1 MVCGVSISPFRSIS
15 NYESESDVSRVRR
28 LNTRKVVDRAGLGN
42 SGDFTEGGRELSR
55 RKTLTFF
62 IEGHLKRRSLS
73 VDRVVCVVMMMGSV
87 GVLMI
92 EGAFPSI
99 SWTTRCKLRPRSP
112 ADVDEEV

>member
-15 NYESESDVSRVRR
+15 NCESESDVSRVRR

-42 SGDFTEGGRELSR
+42 SGDFTEGRRELSR